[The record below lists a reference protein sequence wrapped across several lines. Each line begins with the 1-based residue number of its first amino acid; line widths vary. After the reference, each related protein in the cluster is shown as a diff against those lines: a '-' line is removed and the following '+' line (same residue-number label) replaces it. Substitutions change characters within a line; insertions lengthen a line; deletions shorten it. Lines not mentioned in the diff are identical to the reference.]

1 MSGDFSKE
9 NVWMK
14 NFDIMNCEQ
23 SKSKLQKTDLMFLFR
38 PGLKE
43 VVTDDDGFETEII
56 EFRNAVIIP

>member
-9 NVWMK
+9 NVWIK
-14 NFDIMNCEQ
+14 NYEVMYCEQ
-23 SKSKLQKTDLMFLFR
+23 SKSKLQKPDSMFPFR